1 MCHGPKG
8 PSAGVRMAFLSNY
21 TWKHGLHCQQ
31 LYGILEQIFLII
43 LRETMPWQMMNR
55 AALAHRLP
63 LFPRLFGICQA
74 PSPRENKLAG
84 ALSQR
89 NVLGM
94 WGVKIRQQWELQQS
108 GRSFLFSGNVNIKFC
123 GQPLEKCGIPLSP
136 STPCTHF
143 LCCLHLRRRLNQQM
157 LQKRELLN
165 VYSDSTQLLS
175 SNAPPSLLSLIHEHC
190 CEWSSAWPV
199 GFGTQ
204 LWQHDFVHGEGE
216 ILSLK
221 GLWYAA
227 QEQEGT
233 AHCCARQP
241 LTHPEQRGERAAD
254 TSHGL
259 KFICLNHSW
268 NNY

>member
-1 MCHGPKG
+1 MLN
-8 PSAGVRMAFLSNY
+8 SV
-21 TWKHGLHCQQ
+21 
-31 LYGILEQIFLII
+31 
-43 LRETMPWQMMNR
+43 
-55 AALAHRLP
+55 
-63 LFPRLFGICQA
+63 
-74 PSPRENKLAG
+74 
-84 ALSQR
+84 
-89 NVLGM
+89 
-94 WGVKIRQQWELQQS
+94 
-108 GRSFLFSGNVNIKFC
+108 

-143 LCCLHLRRRLNQQM
+143 VCCLHLRRRLNQQM

-175 SNAPPSLLSLIHEHC
+175 STPPPSLLSLIHEHC
-190 CEWSSAWPV
+190 CEWSSAWRV

-227 QEQEGT
+227 QEQEGA

-241 LTHPEQRGERAAD
+241 LTHPEQRGERELQTHPTDWNLFVWTIHEIITKSNKKQSLFAD
-254 TSHGL
+254 DSRAR
-259 KFICLNHSW
+259 
-268 NNY
+268 